1 MADKREPR
9 KENWA
14 ESITWQSATGSEYE
28 FQRIPHQALD
38 HLRAINTPSS
48 TNANLWNRDDVQED
62 ENDETIEMLDT
73 ATTTEQPQKFHGKV
87 VVVPMGARDLAGKD
101 FYENLMNAVQ
111 DGLEKI
117 EDYEMTSTKRKRRLK
132 MNKHKFKKRRKEQ
145 ESARR
150 KLGK

>member
-1 MADKREPR
+1 LQMADKKEPR
-9 KENWA
+9 KESLG
-14 ESITWQSATGSEYE
+14 ESITWQSATGTEYE
-28 FQRIPHQALD
+28 FQRIPHQALENMKSQN
-38 HLRAINTPSS
+38 NTS
-48 TNANLWNRDDVQED
+48 TLWAREETQD
-62 ENDETIEMLDT
+62 ENEDDTVQILESIE
-73 ATTTEQPQKFHGKV
+73 ASVEPSPKFNGKV
-87 VVVPMGARDLAGKD
+87 VVVPMSHRDMPGKD

-111 DGLEKI
+111 DGLSKI